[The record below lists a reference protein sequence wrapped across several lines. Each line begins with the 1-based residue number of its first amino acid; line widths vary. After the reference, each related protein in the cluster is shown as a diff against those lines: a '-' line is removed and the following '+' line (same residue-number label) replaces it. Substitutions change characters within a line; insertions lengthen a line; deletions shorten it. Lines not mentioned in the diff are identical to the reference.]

1 MEITMTEVL
10 VVIGVASALGFPQI
24 KAVLLGIA
32 SRLKPKVVEPND
44 VPSWR
49 QMWTS
54 KLIEL
59 KSEIENGEGD
69 LPNPDEA
76 VRLSNTLIWEIIGGQ
91 DEE

>member
-24 KAVLLGIA
+24 KSVFMSIA
-32 SRLKPKVVEPND
+32 SRLKPKQVVPND

-49 QMWTS
+49 QSWTS
-54 KLIEL
+54 KLIDL
-59 KSEIENGEGD
+59 KAEIEDGEGD

-76 VRLSNTLIWEIIGGQ
+76 VRLANALIWEIIGGI
-91 DEE
+91 EEE